1 MIKIWLIRH
10 GMTEGNRHQRYIGVT
25 DEPLCPE
32 GIERLK
38 NITYP
43 KPQAIFVSPLRRC
56 QETAEILFPEQ
67 KVRIID
73 QLAECDFGAFE
84 NKNYKELSD
93 DPRYQ
98 AWIDSNGI
106 MAFPGG
112 ESKEECAARNLEG
125 FQRAV
130 TTCIRENISEAALV
144 VHGGTIMNI
153 MEAYALPKKDF
164 MSGMSVM
171 AAAIWWNWSRP
182 SGRKTGES
190 FRCWRQEINSN
201 IMTFQITEFML
212 Y

>member
-1 MIKIWLIRH
+1 MSRRNRT
-10 GMTEGNRHQRYIGVT
+10 TEKYYISETTGNICESAQTLPG
-25 DEPLCPE
+25 DC
-32 GIERLK
+32 GD
-38 NITYP
+38 
-43 KPQAIFVSPLRRC
+43 S
-56 QETAEILFPEQ
+56 FPEQ

-106 MAFPGG
+106 MAFPEG

-153 MEAYALPKKDF
+153 MENYALPKRNS
-164 MSGMSVM
+164 MNGM
-171 AAAIWWNWSRP
+171 
-182 SGRKTGES
+182 
-190 FRCWRQEINSN
+190 
-201 IMTFQITEFML
+201 
-212 Y
+212 

>member
-1 MIKIWLIRH
+1 MSRRNRT
-10 GMTEGNRHQRYIGVT
+10 TEKYYISETTGNICESAQTLPGDCGDSFSGT
-25 DEPLCPE
+25 EST
-32 GIERLK
+32 
-38 NITYP
+38 N
-43 KPQAIFVSPLRRC
+43 Q
-56 QETAEILFPEQ
+56 
-67 KVRIID
+67 D
-73 QLAECDFGAFE
+73 QLAECNFGEFE

-153 MEAYALPKKDF
+153 MEAYALPKK
-164 MSGMSVM
+164 
-171 AAAIWWNWSRP
+171 
-182 SGRKTGES
+182 
-190 FRCWRQEINSN
+190 
-201 IMTFQITEFML
+201 EFYEWHVGNGCGYL
-212 Y
+212 VELEPALWKKDRRVLQVLETRNKQ

>member
-43 KPQAIFVSPLRRC
+43 KPQTIFVSPLRRC
-56 QETAEILFPEQ
+56 QETVEILFPGQ

-153 MEAYALPKKDF
+153 MEAYALPKKEFYEWHVGNGCGYLVELDSF
-164 MSGMSVM
+164 LWGKDRRILQV
-171 AAAIWWNWSRP
+171 IEKRD
-182 SGRKTGES
+182 GE
-190 FRCWRQEINSN
+190 EIH
-201 IMTFQITEFML
+201 
-212 Y
+212 

>member
-1 MIKIWLIRH
+1 MSRRNRT
-10 GMTEGNRHQRYIGVT
+10 TEKYYISETTGNICESAQTLPG
-25 DEPLCPE
+25 DC
-32 GIERLK
+32 GD
-38 NITYP
+38 
-43 KPQAIFVSPLRRC
+43 S
-56 QETAEILFPEQ
+56 FPEQ

-130 TTCIRENISEAALV
+130 TTCI
-144 VHGGTIMNI
+144 
-153 MEAYALPKKDF
+153 
-164 MSGMSVM
+164 SG
-171 AAAIWWNWSRP
+171 
-182 SGRKTGES
+182 KY
-190 FRCWRQEINSN
+190 F
-201 IMTFQITEFML
+201 
-212 Y
+212 

>member
-56 QETAEILFPEQ
+56 QETAEILFPGQ

-73 QLAECDFGAFE
+73 QLAECNFGEFE

-112 ESKEECAARNLEG
+112 ESKEECAVRNLEG

-153 MEAYALPKKDF
+153 MEEYADIQKPFYEWHVRNGGGYEVELDENLWK
-164 MSGMSVM
+164 
-171 AAAIWWNWSRP
+171 N
-182 SGRKTGES
+182 GRKQL
-190 FRCWRQEINSN
+190 RVNSA
-201 IMTFQITEFML
+201 IMEG
-212 Y
+212 

>member
-153 MEAYALPKKDF
+153 MVAC
-164 MSGMSVM
+164 
-171 AAAIWWNWSRP
+171 R
-182 SGRKTGES
+182 
-190 FRCWRQEINSN
+190 
-201 IMTFQITEFML
+201 
-212 Y
+212 

>member
-153 MEAYALPKKDF
+153 MEAYFLKKNF

>member
-98 AWIDSNGI
+98 AWIDSNGTLP
-106 MAFPGG
+106 FPEG
-112 ESKEECAARNLEG
+112 ESRAEFIDRVCAGMENAADYLRNYAQSNMCRDCGSDRE
-125 FQRAV
+125 V
-130 TTCIRENISEAALV
+130 TVAAV
-144 VHGGTIMNI
+144 VHGGTIM
-153 MEAYALPKKDF
+153 ALLSHYGGGDYYDYQVENAGGF
-164 MSGMSVM
+164 TCRILI
-171 AAAIWWNWSRP
+171 A
-182 SGRKTGES
+182 GEQIRFVTQERG
-190 FRCWRQEINSN
+190 FR
-201 IMTFQITEFML
+201 
-212 Y
+212 

>member
-43 KPQAIFVSPLRRC
+43 KATGNICESAADAARRLRR
-56 QETAEILFPEQ
+56 FFFREQ

-112 ESKEECAARNLEG
+112 ESKEECAVRNLEG

-130 TTCIRENISEAALV
+130 TTCIGKIFLRQRLSF
-144 VHGGTIMNI
+144 
-153 MEAYALPKKDF
+153 MEVR
-164 MSGMSVM
+164 S
-171 AAAIWWNWSRP
+171 
-182 SGRKTGES
+182 
-190 FRCWRQEINSN
+190 
-201 IMTFQITEFML
+201 
-212 Y
+212 

>member
-73 QLAECDFGAFE
+73 QLAECNFGAFE

-125 FQRAV
+125 FQRVV
-130 TTCIRENISEAALV
+130 TVCIREQISEAALV

-153 MEAYALPKKDF
+153 MEEYADIQKPFYEWHVRNGGGYEVELDENLWK
-164 MSGMSVM
+164 
-171 AAAIWWNWSRP
+171 N
-182 SGRKTGES
+182 GRKQL
-190 FRCWRQEINSN
+190 RVNSA
-201 IMTFQITEFML
+201 IMEG
-212 Y
+212 